1 LEHGLT
7 VAKKPLKDH
16 LEAIGHQEA
25 ILYLFDVINRSEAI
39 SERLIKDIHAI
50 ILRKIE
56 PEIAGRYLSC
66 QVAITGAD
74 HQPPDYI
81 HVPDEMAGLIHWYEN
96 QGISLH
102 PVERAGI
109 LHAEFVRIQPFEDGN
124 GRTARLL
131 LNLDLMRSGYVPVI
145 IRTEDRLDYYQA
157 LDVYGTDRNVK
168 PFVSMVV
175 KSELAALEYLIQF
188 LQ

>member
-1 LEHGLT
+1 LQEKLIVDWTYHSNAIEGNTLTLTETKVVLEHGLT
-7 VAKKPLKDH
+7 VGKKPLKDH

-25 ILYLFDVINRSEAI
+25 ILYLFDVIHRSEAI

-56 PEIAGRYLSC
+56 PEIAGRYRSC
-66 QVAITGAD
+66 QVAITGAN

-81 HVPDEMAGLIHWYEN
+81 HVPD
-96 QGISLH
+96 
-102 PVERAGI
+102 
-109 LHAEFVRIQPFEDGN
+109 
-124 GRTARLL
+124 
-131 LNLDLMRSGYVPVI
+131 I

-157 LDVYGTDRNVK
+157 LDVYGTDRNVE

-175 KSELAALEYLIQF
+175 KREQAALEYLIQF